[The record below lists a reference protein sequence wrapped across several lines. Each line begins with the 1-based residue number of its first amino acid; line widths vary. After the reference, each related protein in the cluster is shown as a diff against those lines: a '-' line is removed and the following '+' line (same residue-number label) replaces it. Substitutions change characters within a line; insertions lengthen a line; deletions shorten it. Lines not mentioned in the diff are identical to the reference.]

1 MTARTRH
8 ATESRGGWHR
18 VAAAALAFVALSH
31 PSQVVSAADSTGA
44 VVLDDFAAYSA
55 WKTVASDGVS
65 ASLSAA
71 VGPQPDQPA
80 LRLDFDLA
88 GTAGYAIAQRALSIE
103 LPANY
108 EITFYVRAD
117 APLNDLQV
125 KLIDASGD
133 NVWWYVQRNYV
144 FPREW
149 QQIRIKKRQIDFA
162 WGPTKDRILQRSST
176 IEFVIAAG
184 QGGGKGSLYLSRLEL
199 RPLPAPPNPIP
210 LPAASASSSVAG
222 ATPALALDGDVA
234 TAWRSEP
241 GAGPEQQFVVDFGFA
256 REFGGLILRW
266 RDGRSASRYDI
277 QFSDDGVGWQT
288 VRRVEGASGGT
299 DAIAL
304 PESET
309 RYLRLVLHDGPARG
323 YALAEFETK
332 ELAFGASPNAFFQ
345 ALARDAPRGYYPRGI
360 SGEQP
365 SWTIVG
371 VDGGSE
377 TALLS
382 EDGALEVARG
392 GFSIEPFIVAD
403 SKVITWADVDSEP
416 FLVDGDL
423 PIPGVRWRRPQWE
436 LHVTTFGAG
445 DRGASRLV
453 ARYDVLNPTDRPLT
467 LTLVLAVRPFQVNP
481 PAQFLNAPGGVST
494 IESIAWDGAAFTVNG
509 NRKVIALT
517 PPDRAGA
524 FPYAAGPA
532 PRLLATSEWSRT
544 DHVQDGAGYASG
556 MLAYRMTL
564 APRETRTVGIV
575 VPWTGPTVL
584 PATAGL
590 DAATWLAREERA
602 VADAW
607 RDKLERVAIRVPAD
621 ARPIVDTLHTALA
634 HILVTRDGPILRPG
648 TRSYARSW
656 IRDGAMMA
664 ETLLRTGHAGVAA
677 DYLGWYAPHQFFSGK
692 VPCCVDTRGADP
704 VPENDSAGE
713 LLFLAGTVYRYTN
726 DRALLASQW
735 PHLAAAARY
744 LDDLRQSER
753 TDANLTPARRAFYGL
768 MPASIS
774 HEGYSEKPVHSYWD
788 DFWALKGYDAAV
800 DIATALNKPGAVRE
814 FRRARQEF
822 RRDLVVS
829 LREAMARKRIAYI
842 PGSAEL
848 GDFDPT
854 STTIAFAP
862 AGATTVA
869 PKAAVAATYE
879 RYWKEFVERRD
890 GRRAWEDYTPYEL
903 RIVGTFVR
911 LGWRERA
918 HALLEFFLA
927 GRQPVAWNQWPEVV
941 GRDTR
946 RPRFV
951 GDMPHAWVASD
962 YASAVLDLFA
972 YERDLDSALVLAA
985 GVPAGWLHGTGI
997 EVKGLRTQ
1005 YGALSYSIQQEGTRV
1020 IARIDEGLRLP
1031 PGGIILVWPG
1041 SEAPGSATVNDKP
1054 APWDGN
1060 ELRIRELPASI
1071 VIDAR

>member
-1 MTARTRH
+1 MTARARH
-8 ATESRGGWHR
+8 AGKGRSFWRR
-18 VAAAALAFVALSH
+18 VTALAFVAFAHL
-31 PSQVVSAADSTGA
+31 PQAASAADSVGI
-44 VVLDDFAAYSA
+44 VVLDDFAAYNA
-55 WKTVASDGVS
+55 WKAVASDAVS
-65 ASLSAA
+65 ASIGSAA
-71 VGPQPDQPA
+71 GPQPDQRA

-88 GTAGYAIAQRALSIE
+88 GTAGFAIAQRALPID

-117 APLNDLQV
+117 APANDFQV

-133 NVWWYVQRNYV
+133 NVWWYVQRNYA
-144 FPREW
+144 FPHDW
-149 QQIRIKKRQIDFA
+149 QQVRIKKRQIDFA
-162 WGPTKDRILQRSST
+162 WGPTKDRVLQRSST

-199 RPLPAPPNPIP
+199 RPLPAPPNPLP
-210 LPAASASSSVAG
+210 LPVPSASSSVAG
-222 ATPALALDGDVA
+222 AAPALAFDGDAA

-256 REFGGLILRW
+256 REFGGIVLRW

-277 QFSDDGVGWQT
+277 QFSDNGVRWQT

-345 ALARDAPRGYYPRGI
+345 ALARDAPRGNYPRGI

-365 SWTIVG
+365 GWTIVG

-416 FLVDGDL
+416 FLVEGDL
-423 PIPGVRWRRPQWE
+423 PMPGVRWRRPQWE

-445 DRGASRLV
+445 DRGASQLV

-494 IESIAWDGAAFTVNG
+494 IQTIAWDGAAFTVNG

-524 FPYAAGPA
+524 FPYAAGPP
-532 PRLLATSEWSRT
+532 PRLLATPEWSRAE
-544 DHVQDGAGYASG
+544 DVQDGAGYASG

-564 APRETRTVGIV
+564 APRETRTVGLV
-575 VPWTGPTVL
+575 VPWTGPAVV
-584 PATAGL
+584 PSAAGL

-602 VADAW
+602 VAAAW
-607 RDKLERVAIRVPAD
+607 RDKLERVAIRVPPE

-664 ETLLRTGHAGVAA
+664 ETLLRTDHASVAA

-692 VPCCVDTRGADP
+692 VPCCVDMRGADP

-713 LLFLAGTVYRYTN
+713 LLFLAGTLYRYTN

-744 LDDLRQSER
+744 LEELRQSER
-753 TDANLTPARRAFYGL
+753 TEANLTPARRAFYGM

-774 HEGYSEKPVHSYWD
+774 HEGYSEKPMHSYWD

-800 DIATALNKPGAVRE
+800 DIATALNKPGAVVE

-822 RRDLVVS
+822 RRDLVMS
-829 LREAMARKRIAYI
+829 LREAMARNRIAYI

-862 AGATTVA
+862 AGAPTVL

-927 GRQPVAWNQWPEVV
+927 ARQPAAWNQWPEVV

-962 YASAVLDLFA
+962 YVSAVLDLFA
-972 YERDLDSALVLAA
+972 YERDLDSALVVAA
-985 GVPAGWLHGTGI
+985 GVPASWLRGTGI

-1005 YGALSYSIQQEGTRV
+1005 YGPLSYSIQQEGTRV
-1020 IARIDEGLRLP
+1020 IARIEEGTRLP
-1031 PGGIILVWPG
+1031 PGGIILAWPG

-1060 ELRIRELPASI
+1060 ELRIRELPARI